1 MCMENLNIF
10 VRFVRFVL
18 GFKFNLSH
26 EIHKNRF
33 MRLKEKTLRLCVFA
47 FKKMSPLT

>member
-1 MCMENLNIF
+1 MNIF

-26 EIHKNRF
+26 KIHKN
-33 MRLKEKTLRLCVFA
+33 LKIED
-47 FKKMSPLT
+47 

>member
-1 MCMENLNIF
+1 MENLNIF

-26 EIHKNRF
+26 EIRKNQISGDL
-33 MRLKEKTLRLCVFA
+33 MT
-47 FKKMSPLT
+47 PLIFLV

>member
-10 VRFVRFVL
+10 VRFVRLVL

-26 EIHKNRF
+26 EIRKN
-33 MRLKEKTLRLCVFA
+33 LGVKNK
-47 FKKMSPLT
+47 